1 MSLLAPIRIPE
12 LSPEEGRYQAATM
25 PTGFGEY
32 LREKFWS
39 GFDNSIF
46 GRLYEQY
53 FSRPEGGPIPPGVS
67 PEIARDMMGINPDAR
82 RMTEDEWRELG
93 LDRPGLEY
101 SGGGTVEYETA
112 RTRAFDERRYR
123 DSLIG
128 RYQGGALQYT
138 AGFGSAVLG
147 GLLSPENYIPF
158 VGEGARAAMA
168 ARMGTIG
175 GRVTAGVADA
185 AIGTTLADVVVLPD
199 LASRGED
206 VGAADF
212 ALDLALGAVTGGL
225 FGAWGGVRAYRAE
238 SRARA
243 AMLADTAR
251 AVRLDGVERL
261 ADALEVAQ
269 RALADDEPVDVG
281 PVAAPADAA
290 LRRRLK
296 VGTAAPPDA
305 RGFDVRGLPEREA
318 LPAEGPPAAADDLF
332 VTRGNVRPT
341 SGRSLNRGYL
351 LNQIDPSAENGSREL
366 AIVRTAVDGDTIR
379 IESISSR
386 TVEGDIAKRG
396 TIGRRLLLQLATTI
410 KRDYPGAKYL
420 TGERISGIRVAGAM
434 VKSGE
439 GVEAKVN
446 LDDLIA
452 HGRDAELPLVDEAQ
466 ARQHVVD
473 ALKRMADEPPPVEL
487 PPLRPGSALPP
498 APELP
503 ELTARQLDSLARISD
518 SGPES
523 VARFVTDY
531 VTREAEA
538 ARHPS
543 IVEAEAS
550 VGQAP
555 PKTGLEAAQRL
566 AKDMGL
572 ESPPELDDI
581 KVFKRDGLLTAA
593 DEAELEAVDELAA
606 DAEKWATAF
615 ETVSTCV
622 NRYT

>member
-12 LSPEEGRYQAATM
+12 MSPEEWRYQAATM

-39 GFDNSIF
+39 GFDNSGIGRFFDNLF
-46 GRLYEQY
+46 GHGERYGPRPYDTSREDAEAMGSAFDNRRL
-53 FSRPEGGPIPPGVS
+53 
-67 PEIARDMMGINPDAR
+67 
-82 RMTEDEWRELG
+82 TEDEWRALK

-112 RTRAFDERRYR
+112 RTRAYDDRRYR
-123 DSLIG
+123 DSIIG
-128 RYQGGALQYT
+128 RYQGGVPQYI
-138 AGFGSAVLG
+138 AGFGAAVLG
-147 GLLSPENYIPF
+147 GGLSPENFIPF
-158 VGEGARAAMA
+158 VGEGARAAMT
-168 ARMGTIG
+168 ARMGVIG
-175 GRVTAGVADA
+175 GRVVAGVTDA

-199 LASRGED
+199 LARRGENI
-206 VGAADF
+206 GATDF

-225 FGAWGGVRAYRAE
+225 FGAWGGVRAYRAAG
-238 SRARA
+238 RARA
-243 AMLADTAR
+243 AILADAAR

-281 PVAAPADAA
+281 PVVQSSDAA

-341 SGRSLNRGYL
+341 SGRSLNRDYL

-439 GVEAKVN
+439 GVEARVN

-473 ALKRMADEPPPVEL
+473 ALKRMADEPPPVEP

-503 ELTARQLDSLARISD
+503 ELTAQQLDSLARISD

-543 IVEAEAS
+543 IIEAEAS

-555 PKTGLEAAQRL
+555 PKTGIEEAQRL

-581 KVFKRDGLLTAA
+581 KVLKRDGLLTAA
-593 DEAELEAVDELAA
+593 DEAELERAA
-606 DAEKWATAF
+606 ETVKDANGWATAY
-615 ETVSTCV
+615 ETLSTCV
-622 NRYT
+622 LRYS